1 MAILAD
7 GTVMT
12 WGSNLHGE
20 LGTGGRAG
28 TVSGL
33 TGATAISAGT
43 EPGSPTCRHRSRAR
57 TCHGSETPNGL

>member
-43 EPGSPTCRHRSRAR
+43 EAGFAYVPSP
-57 TCHGSETPNGL
+57 